1 MVIHKMREYMLKT
14 KHRYWTALII
24 ALVVAATAQAQSG
37 RLTLDDCIRIGM
49 EHNPSLH
56 SVLMKVDEA
65 KAKSSEVN
73 AARLPSITLSG
84 GYVRLSEITPFE
96 VTLPG
101 SPRALALLP
110 NIPNVYTGKVTV
122 QQPLFTGL
130 RLEKT
135 ASALHH
141 DILASELDHETAARN
156 LRFEITNAYWNL
168 VKVNDFRSIVD
179 EDVKRQET
187 HLQDAQN
194 LFDQGIINRNDVLRV
209 EVQHSN
215 ALLQQIGAHNGVE
228 LAKSYLENVI
238 GAPLDG
244 DIDLT
249 SPLDSVGP
257 VDGQSMLLQMAF
269 AKRSEL
275 RAIEHRVEM
284 GKAGVAIAKSEWLP
298 QVALVGNYTYSRPNQ
313 RIQPIEDKFENTW
326 DVGVYVTYNLWD
338 WGGTGHKARAAKSQ
352 LAQIKDAQ
360 RQLEDGI
367 RLQVSQDYL
376 NLQQS
381 IERIRVSQ
389 TSLDQANEGYR
400 ITHDQYQEGI
410 ARTSDLLDASLLQ
423 LQARVNYSQALVDY
437 RVAKARLEATI
448 GK

>member
-1 MVIHKMREYMLKT
+1 
-14 KHRYWTALII
+14 
-24 ALVVAATAQAQSG
+24 
-37 RLTLDDCIRIGM
+37 
-49 EHNPSLH
+49 
-56 SVLMKVDEA
+56 MKVDEA

-73 AARLPSITLSG
+73 AARLPSISLSG

-101 SPRALALLP
+101 SSRSLALLP
-110 NIPNVYTGKVTV
+110 NIPNVYAGKLTV

-141 DILASELDHETAARN
+141 DVLASKLDHETAARN

-168 VKVNDFRSIVD
+168 VKANDFRTIID

-228 LAKSYLENVI
+228 LAKSYLESVI
-238 GAPLDG
+238 GAPLEG

-249 SPLDSVGP
+249 SPPDSLKP
-257 VDGQSMLLQMAF
+257 VDGLSMLRQMAF
-269 AKRSEL
+269 ASRSEL
-275 RAIEHRVEM
+275 RAMEHRVEM
-284 GKAGVAIAKSEWLP
+284 GKAGVAIAKSDWLP

-338 WGGTGHKARAAKSQ
+338 WWGTGHKAQAAKSQ
-352 LAQIKDAQ
+352 LAQVEDAK

-367 RLQVSQDYL
+367 ALQVSQDYL
-376 NLQQS
+376 NLQQN